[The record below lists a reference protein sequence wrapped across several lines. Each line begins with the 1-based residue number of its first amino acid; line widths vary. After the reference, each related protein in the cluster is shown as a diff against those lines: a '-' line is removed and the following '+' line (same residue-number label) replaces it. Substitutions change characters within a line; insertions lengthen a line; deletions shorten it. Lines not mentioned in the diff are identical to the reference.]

1 MNAQSSPKKA
11 QAWLREQGTWTGLLR
26 AKVVRNEAARVQGDP
41 RQELR
46 ITVKQKPQPWL
57 VPPLSWMLRPAEEK
71 EVHLDRT
78 GCAIY
83 ELCHAHR
90 TVEDIVEDF
99 GKAHRLTF
107 HEARVAVC
115 NYLYG
120 LVQRGV
126 LVLVLPQ
133 TQAQEDDDARL

>member
-1 MNAQSSPKKA
+1 MNTLSSPKEA
-11 QAWLREQGTWTGLLR
+11 RNWLREQGEWNGLLR

-41 RQELR
+41 RRELR
-46 ITVKQKPQPWL
+46 ITVKQKPQGWL

-78 GCAIY
+78 GCAVY
-83 ELCHAHR
+83 EMCHPHN
-90 TVEDIVEDF
+90 TVEDIVDRFAQE
-99 GKAHRLTF
+99 HRLSF
-107 HEARVAVC
+107 HEARVAVF

-126 LVLVLPQ
+126 LVLVLPR
-133 TQAQEDDDARL
+133 TEGDADESL